1 MTRGTTGDVA
11 LRLVGI
17 GVLLGTAGVLLF
29 GTVHALAIVP
39 IWGRL
44 AGGLAFAIVAA
55 LGVTWVFH
63 TLARAGR
70 WSLTLGA
77 GLRFGALCWV
87 AEVPATIFVN
97 AMRLA
102 AAPASRPEWV
112 DPVSFLLAAFTG
124 AALFGALGRNWRAA
138 LAGGVAIGVLLAMGG
153 GVVPVVNSRR
163 AAELW
168 AGFLVVEACAG
179 VFLAFGYRRLVAPW
193 DTYRS

>member
-1 MTRGTTGDVA
+1 MTRGTTSDVA

-102 AAPASRPEWV
+102 ASSVAARVGRSSFVSPGGLHGRRSFRGARPQLAHRTRRRSRNR
-112 DPVSFLLAAFTG
+112 G
-124 AALFGALGRNWRAA
+124 ADRYGWWCGAGC
-138 LAGGVAIGVLLAMGG
+138 
-153 GVVPVVNSRR
+153 
-163 AAELW
+163 E
-168 AGFLVVEACAG
+168 
-179 VFLAFGYRRLVAPW
+179 
-193 DTYRS
+193 